1 MGIPIDLV
9 ACVNAN
15 DVVARFLDHG
25 DYSVDTDRPT
35 ISTWATAMDIQV
47 WICKFLACT
56 FKSEYNINLMVYQI
70 SIIFCDVDAVQRWTN
85 SISSFQPWYY
95 QSRFDYG
102 EIRFYKG
109 CWYPNWASW
118 IRQRYDHWYFC
129 SKNINKWPMLSSEK
143 FLGYI

>member
-15 DVVARFLDHG
+15 DVVARFLDQG

-47 WICKFLACT
+47 CICKALACT

-70 SIIFCDVDAVQRWTN
+70 SIIFIDIDAVQR
-85 SISSFQPWYY
+85 
-95 QSRFDYG
+95 
-102 EIRFYKG
+102 
-109 CWYPNWASW
+109 
-118 IRQRYDHWYFC
+118 
-129 SKNINKWPMLSSEK
+129 
-143 FLGYI
+143 

>member
-47 WICKFLACT
+47 CICKVLACT
-56 FKSEYNINLMVYQI
+56 FKSEYNYRKYILMVYQI
-70 SIIFCDVDAVQRWTN
+70 SIIFIDIDAVQR
-85 SISSFQPWYY
+85 
-95 QSRFDYG
+95 
-102 EIRFYKG
+102 
-109 CWYPNWASW
+109 
-118 IRQRYDHWYFC
+118 
-129 SKNINKWPMLSSEK
+129 
-143 FLGYI
+143 

>member
-47 WICKFLACT
+47 CICKVLACT
-56 FKSEYNINLMVYQI
+56 LKSEYYRKYKSYGVSNIYH
-70 SIIFCDVDAVQRWTN
+70 F
-85 SISSFQPWYY
+85 
-95 QSRFDYG
+95 
-102 EIRFYKG
+102 
-109 CWYPNWASW
+109 
-118 IRQRYDHWYFC
+118 H
-129 SKNINKWPMLSSEK
+129 
-143 FLGYI
+143 

>member
-47 WICKFLACT
+47 CICKVLACT
-56 FKSEYNINLMVYQI
+56 FQSEYYRKYKSYGVSNIYH
-70 SIIFCDVDAVQRWTN
+70 F
-85 SISSFQPWYY
+85 
-95 QSRFDYG
+95 
-102 EIRFYKG
+102 
-109 CWYPNWASW
+109 
-118 IRQRYDHWYFC
+118 H
-129 SKNINKWPMLSSEK
+129 
-143 FLGYI
+143 